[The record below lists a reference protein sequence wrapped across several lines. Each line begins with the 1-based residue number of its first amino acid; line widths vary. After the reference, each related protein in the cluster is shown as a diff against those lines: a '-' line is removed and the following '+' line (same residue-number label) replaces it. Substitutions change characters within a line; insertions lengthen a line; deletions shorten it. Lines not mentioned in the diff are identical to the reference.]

1 MKILHTSDWHLGQA
15 LYGRKRHEEFRLFL
29 DWLVQVLRDEA
40 VDVLLV
46 SGDIF
51 DSGLPSNQA
60 QALYYRFLCEAAK
73 SPCRHIILTA
83 GNHDSPSFLDAPQA
97 LLQAMDVHV
106 VGHALEPEE
115 EVLLLNDAKG
125 LPELVVCAV
134 PFLRDR
140 DLYRLR
146 LDGDTDERDAL
157 LAHGMH
163 EHYRRCAEKA
173 EALRSLSSLRFPDCP
188 PLPVIAMGHLF
199 AAGGTVGDDD
209 GVRDLRIGSLGQI
222 SADIFPP
229 CFDYVAL
236 GHLHGPQKV
245 NKEERIRYSG
255 SPLPMGFGEAKQQ
268 KSVCIVEFEGKTP
281 CVRTLA
287 VPLFQKMEKISGD
300 LPSIEARLK
309 ELSDLGEAVWIE
321 VLYTGSG
328 IVSDLRE
335 RLLEKAGPE
344 LEILR
349 VRTAYRLDTPSS
361 AEDLETS
368 LEDMSIFD
376 VFSRRLDDLER
387 KNGLD
392 AEQRRALLETYAEA
406 VDELLQAD
414 KGEEGCA
421 S

>member
-1 MKILHTSDWHLGQA
+1 MIGRPKGLTMKILHTSDWHLGQA

-29 DWLVQVLRDEA
+29 EWLIQVLRDEA

-106 VGHALEPEE
+106 IGHALEPDE

-173 EALRSLSSLRFPDCP
+173 EALRSLTSQRFPDCP

-199 AAGGTVGDDD
+199 AAGGTVGEDD

-245 NKEERIRYSG
+245 NKEERIR
-255 SPLPMGFGEAKQQ
+255 
-268 KSVCIVEFEGKTP
+268 
-281 CVRTLA
+281 
-287 VPLFQKMEKISGD
+287 
-300 LPSIEARLK
+300 
-309 ELSDLGEAVWIE
+309 
-321 VLYTGSG
+321 
-328 IVSDLRE
+328 
-335 RLLEKAGPE
+335 
-344 LEILR
+344 
-349 VRTAYRLDTPSS
+349 
-361 AEDLETS
+361 
-368 LEDMSIFD
+368 
-376 VFSRRLDDLER
+376 
-387 KNGLD
+387 
-392 AEQRRALLETYAEA
+392 
-406 VDELLQAD
+406 
-414 KGEEGCA
+414 
-421 S
+421 